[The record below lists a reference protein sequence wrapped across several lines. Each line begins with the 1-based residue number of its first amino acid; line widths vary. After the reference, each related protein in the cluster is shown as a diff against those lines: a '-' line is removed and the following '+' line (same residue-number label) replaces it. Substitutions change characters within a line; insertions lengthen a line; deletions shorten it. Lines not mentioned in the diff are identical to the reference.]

1 MTNVEVLKIA
11 LSNEEKSIE
20 LYQKLI
26 SDHPDSDLKDMLYQ
40 LLTEEQKHKS
50 VIEKKIYELTK

>member
-1 MTNVEVLKIA
+1 MTNVEVMEIA

-26 SDHPDSDLKDMLYQ
+26 ADHSDLKDILYR

>member
-1 MTNVEVLKIA
+1 MIDVEVMEIA

-26 SDHPDSDLKDMLYQ
+26 ADHPGLKDILYQ
-40 LLTEEQKHKS
+40 LLIEEQKHKS
-50 VIEKKIYELTK
+50 AIEKKIYELTH

>member
-1 MTNVEVLKIA
+1 MTNVEVLEIA

-26 SDHPDSDLKDMLYQ
+26 ADHPDSDLKDIFYS